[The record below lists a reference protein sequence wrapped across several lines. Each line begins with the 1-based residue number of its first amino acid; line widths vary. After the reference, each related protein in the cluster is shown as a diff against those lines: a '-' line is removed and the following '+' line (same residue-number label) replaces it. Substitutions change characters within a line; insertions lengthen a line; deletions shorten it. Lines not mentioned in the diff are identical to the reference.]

1 MTDYY
6 CKRVTVRF
14 RSPEVI
20 SRIEELPA
28 GFISMVIE
36 AAVAAYFDSETGNQL
51 VELLIRRNQN
61 HQKCIKRQYDPTR
74 QDLKTGTSKQKD
86 TPIKR
91 TKGDF

>member
-1 MTDYY
+1 MTESY
-6 CKRVTVRF
+6 CRRVTVRF
-14 RSPEVI
+14 RSTEVI
-20 SRIEELPA
+20 SRIEELPG

-51 VELLIRRNQN
+51 VELLIRRNKNQ
-61 HQKCIKRQYDPTR
+61 HKHSKIHSEPPRQGFSPE
-74 QDLKTGTSKQKD
+74 QSKQKD

>member
-1 MTDYY
+1 MTDSY

-61 HQKCIKRQYDPTR
+61 HQK
-74 QDLKTGTSKQKD
+74 LKPGTSKRKD